1 MIDELSFDIIEK
13 GVSME
18 DNSISLNA
26 TKILNKTFKPNGNGY
41 DPDEVDEFLDK
52 IIMDYRAFEK
62 YYLESKKYIVEL
74 ETNWRKEKE
83 KISTLEVENARM
95 KERLSGIKDSSAVN
109 STNIDLLNRITKL
122 ENELYKRGVNPN
134 NI

>member
-1 MIDELSFDIIEK
+1 
-13 GVSME
+13 ME

-83 KISTLEVENARM
+83 KISKYDTEVISPTTRRVKAVTEHIPMCCPMERYPLVTAR
-95 KERLSGIKDSSAVN
+95 
-109 STNIDLLNRITKL
+109 
-122 ENELYKRGVNPN
+122 
-134 NI
+134 

>member
-1 MIDELSFDIIEK
+1 
-13 GVSME
+13 ME

-52 IIMDYRAFEK
+52 IIMDYRAFEI

-109 STNIDLLNRITKL
+109 STNIDLLNRINKL

>member
-1 MIDELSFDIIEK
+1 M
-13 GVSME
+13 V

-26 TKILNKTFKPNGNGY
+26 TKILN
-41 DPDEVDEFLDK
+41 
-52 IIMDYRAFEK
+52 
-62 YYLESKKYIVEL
+62 KKYIVEL

-109 STNIDLLNRITKL
+109 STNIDLLNRINKL